1 MRRTRTYLTSRRAHA
16 ETMHA
21 LEDLS
26 SYVTHMHEHQLEVLE
41 RLEKMAGE
49 LDRIETEVTEMSGA
63 VDSATALLEK
73 LAQLIRDNAGDP
85 ARLKK
90 IADDLD
96 AKGGELAAAVVAND
110 LPADEQPPVEEPP
123 VEEPPV
129 EEPPVV
135 EDPPLDPPVDPPMDP
150 PVDEFPAPPVD
161 ESGNP
166 I

>member
-26 SYVTHMHEHQLEVLE
+26 SYVTHMHEHQLETLE
-41 RLEKMAGE
+41 RLCKMAGE
-49 LDRIETEVTEMSGA
+49 LDRIETEVSEMSGS

-73 LAQLIRDNAGDP
+73 LAQLIRDNAGNP
-85 ARLKK
+85 ARLQK

-110 LPADEQPPVEEPP
+110 PDIPAEEPP

-129 EEPPVV
+129 EEPPV
-135 EDPPLDPPVDPPMDP
+135 DPPVEPPVDPPVEDPPMDP

-161 ESGNP
+161 ENGNP